1 MKSAVQTS
9 RQLPTNSLVEWRALR
24 EIESG
29 VCDGLT
35 YDQIKV
41 RYPKEFHA
49 RQQDKLTYRYPRG
62 ESYFDVITRLEPL
75 IFEVSLP
82 PTPPPTLCNLLIAG
96 LADGARHPPTNHRGT
111 SCRVTMC
118 VRLSAGHPCGG
129 SAISGHR
136 SQHSHPLGP
145 PGLRLQG
152 EEGQD
157 YSARH

>member
-1 MKSAVQTS
+1 MNVHTSPRTIYLVRAGESEHIARGMIGGDSGLTSSGIEFAKALGDFLEHDDTGFSVTPGKGYVVWSSTMKSAVQTAQYIRHTS
-9 RQLPTNSLVEWRALR
+9 HVEWRALR

-75 IFEVSLP
+75 IFEVNS
-82 PTPPPTLCNLLIAG
+82 
-96 LADGARHPPTNHRGT
+96 
-111 SCRVTMC
+111 
-118 VRLSAGHPCGG
+118 
-129 SAISGHR
+129 
-136 SQHSHPLGP
+136 
-145 PGLRLQG
+145 
-152 EEGQD
+152 
-157 YSARH
+157 